1 MSERWV
7 RIPILDLGCPGDT
20 GRLERRL
27 SRVPGV
33 VEVAVNPATEA
44 AYVRYDPRATTSDR
58 LREAVEREG
67 YRTASPVAS

>member
-27 SRVPGV
+27 ARLPGV

-44 AYVRYDPRATTSDR
+44 AYVRYNPRSTTPER
-58 LREAVEREG
+58 LRNAVEREG
-67 YRTASPVAS
+67 YRTVTPVAS

>member
-27 SRVPGV
+27 ARMPGV

-44 AYVRYDPRATTSDR
+44 AYVRYDPRSTTPDR
-58 LREAVEREG
+58 LRDAVEREG
-67 YRTASPVAS
+67 YRTAAPVAS